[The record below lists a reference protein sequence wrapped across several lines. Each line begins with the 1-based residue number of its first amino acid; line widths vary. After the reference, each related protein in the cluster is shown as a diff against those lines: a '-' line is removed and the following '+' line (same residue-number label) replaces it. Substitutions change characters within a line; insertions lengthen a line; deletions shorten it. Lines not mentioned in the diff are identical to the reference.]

1 MTALR
6 DKIPVE
12 PLDAERVVRIEH
24 DVMRAYAQLEPSV
37 HAPRKARAR
46 SLFAT
51 GLVAA
56 AATAVLA
63 FMWLRGERSELSPR
77 ISDPT
82 RVATT
87 DTPSRLQLS
96 DSTINVG
103 AHTTIDLFN
112 DDRGTTI
119 VLRDGRVDCEVEP
132 RGHRPPFI
140 VHAADVR
147 VTVVGT
153 VFSVE
158 RDGDDVRVGVRRGKV
173 RVDRQA
179 SDGQP
184 VFVRVNELWDAASD
198 HKTALAPAGTKTAAA
213 TKQPGDDHSTD
224 MGSHM
229 VRAPHG
235 VRKPNKR
242 KHAPRRRVRT
252 KRKRPAKT
260 HRGKPA
266 IATAGLPAAL
276 DGDPRELQQRGGRSY
291 GADAE
296 HAWYS
301 AVYRY
306 LERGQRRDALKL
318 ANYYLRRF
326 NSGTYRSAVLWLKI
340 NMLCK
345 PRVTRSCRTAA
356 ATYLQ
361 EFPNKEPFASQAAQ
375 LVSE

>member
-12 PLDAERVVRIEH
+12 PLDAERVTRIEYE
-24 DVMRAYAQLEPSV
+24 VMRAYAQLEPSV
-37 HAPRKARAR
+37 HAPRKVRWK

-51 GLVAA
+51 GLVTA
-56 AATAVLA
+56 AATAVLV
-63 FMWLRGERSELSPR
+63 FMWLRGEHGELSPR

-82 RVATT
+82 RVATA

-96 DSTINVG
+96 DSTIDVG

-119 VLRDGRVDCEVEP
+119 LLRDGRVDCEVEH
-132 RGHRPPFI
+132 RAHRPPFV

-147 VTVVGT
+147 VSVVGT
-153 VFSVE
+153 IFSVE

-173 RVDRQA
+173 RVDRQG
-179 SDGQP
+179 SDEHP
-184 VFVRVNELWDAASD
+184 VYVTVDELWDAAPNR
-198 HKTALAPAGTKTAAA
+198 KTALAAAGTRTAATA
-213 TKQPGDDHSTD
+213 KQPSDDHNTD
-224 MGSHM
+224 MGSHTARTP
-229 VRAPHG
+229 RA
-235 VRKPNKR
+235 VRKPGKR
-242 KHAPRRRVRT
+242 KHTLRRRVRT

-260 HRGKPA
+260 PTGTPT

-276 DGDPRELQQRGGRSY
+276 DGEPRELEKRGYRDGS
-291 GADAE
+291 DAE
-296 HAWYS
+296 HAAYS
-301 AVYRY
+301 AAYRY
-306 LERGQRRDALKL
+306 LQRGQRRDALRE
-318 ANYYLRRF
+318 ANYYLLRF
-326 NSGTYRSAVLWLKI
+326 NTGTHRAAVLWLTI

-345 PRVTRSCRTAA
+345 PRVTPSCRTAA

-361 EFPNKEPFASQAAQ
+361 KFPNKEPFASQAAQ